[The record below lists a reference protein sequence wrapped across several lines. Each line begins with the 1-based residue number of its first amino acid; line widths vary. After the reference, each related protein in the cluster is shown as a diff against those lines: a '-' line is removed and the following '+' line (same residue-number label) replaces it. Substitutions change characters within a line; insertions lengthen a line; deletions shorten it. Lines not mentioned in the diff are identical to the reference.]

1 MGLFKF
7 KIMKIRYKCPFC
19 GKKHSSKY
27 LMHVCFELD
36 IKEAETTKQNLKPLK
51 TTKNGTDE

>member
-1 MGLFKF
+1 
-7 KIMKIRYKCPFC
+7 
-19 GKKHSSKY
+19 
-27 LMHVCFELD
+27 MHVCFELD